1 MTVSIC
7 RGTFINSYR
16 SISRRAFFIMSATVE
31 KLDHN
36 MAKITVEV
44 AAEDFEKAIQQAY
57 LRQRSRITIPG
68 FRKGKAP
75 RKLIEKMY
83 GAGVFYEDAA
93 NTVIPSAYS
102 DGVKETGEN
111 VVSSPKIEVT
121 QIEAG
126 KPFIFTAEVALKPA
140 VKLGQYKGIEVE
152 KENTEVTD
160 EEVEKKVDEERNKN
174 ARTVDVT
181 DRPVQNGDIIKL
193 DFDGSV
199 DGVPFE
205 GGKADNYTLTIGSGS
220 FIPGFE
226 EQLIGMNIG
235 EEKDVNVKF
244 PEDYHAEDLKGKDAV
259 FKCKVNAIQ
268 VKEVDDAD
276 DEFAQDKGFD
286 NMDAYRE
293 DIRKNLKQ
301 QKEDAAKR
309 TMENKV
315 VEQIVKNA
323 QMDIPDAM
331 VMDQVKKMQDDF
343 SRRVSSQGI
352 SMEQYLQFT
361 GMTLAQLS
369 EQMKPEAL
377 KRIQNSLVLEA
388 VRDAENI
395 EITDE
400 KVDGEIA
407 RIAEQYKMDKDKL
420 KSSMGPAEIDEMK
433 DELGIQAAVDLV
445 RDAAVEVEKAAE
457 EETFDDGAAGTEES
471 AE

>member
-1 MTVSIC
+1 
-7 RGTFINSYR
+7 
-16 SISRRAFFIMSATVE
+16 MSATVE

>member
-1 MTVSIC
+1 
-7 RGTFINSYR
+7 
-16 SISRRAFFIMSATVE
+16 MSATVE

-93 NTVIPSAYS
+93 NAVIPSAYS

>member
-1 MTVSIC
+1 M
-7 RGTFINSYR
+7 
-16 SISRRAFFIMSATVE
+16 
-31 KLDHN
+31 K
-36 MAKITVEV
+36 K
-44 AAEDFEKAIQQAY
+44 
-57 LRQRSRITIPG
+57 
-68 FRKGKAP
+68 
-75 RKLIEKMY
+75 
-83 GAGVFYEDAA
+83 
-93 NTVIPSAYS
+93 
-102 DGVKETGEN
+102 TGEN

>member
-1 MTVSIC
+1 
-7 RGTFINSYR
+7 
-16 SISRRAFFIMSATVE
+16 
-31 KLDHN
+31 

-93 NTVIPSAYS
+93 NAVIPSAYS

>member
-1 MTVSIC
+1 
-7 RGTFINSYR
+7 
-16 SISRRAFFIMSATVE
+16 MSATVE

-259 FKCKVNAIQ
+259 FKCKVN
-268 VKEVDDAD
+268 
-276 DEFAQDKGFD
+276 
-286 NMDAYRE
+286 
-293 DIRKNLKQ
+293 
-301 QKEDAAKR
+301 
-309 TMENKV
+309 
-315 VEQIVKNA
+315 
-323 QMDIPDAM
+323 
-331 VMDQVKKMQDDF
+331 
-343 SRRVSSQGI
+343 S
-352 SMEQYLQFT
+352 
-361 GMTLAQLS
+361 
-369 EQMKPEAL
+369 
-377 KRIQNSLVLEA
+377 
-388 VRDAENI
+388 
-395 EITDE
+395 
-400 KVDGEIA
+400 
-407 RIAEQYKMDKDKL
+407 
-420 KSSMGPAEIDEMK
+420 
-433 DELGIQAAVDLV
+433 
-445 RDAAVEVEKAAE
+445 
-457 EETFDDGAAGTEES
+457 
-471 AE
+471 

>member
-1 MTVSIC
+1 
-7 RGTFINSYR
+7 
-16 SISRRAFFIMSATVE
+16 MSATVE

-457 EETFDDGAAGTEES
+457 EEEFS
-471 AE
+471 SICN

>member
-1 MTVSIC
+1 
-7 RGTFINSYR
+7 
-16 SISRRAFFIMSATVE
+16 MSATVE

-75 RKLIEKMY
+75 RKLNETKY

-93 NTVIPSAYS
+93 NPVIPSAYS

>member
-1 MTVSIC
+1 
-7 RGTFINSYR
+7 
-16 SISRRAFFIMSATVE
+16 MSATVE

-93 NTVIPSAYS
+93 NAVIPSAYS

-276 DEFAQDKGFD
+276 DEFAQDKVFD

>member
-1 MTVSIC
+1 
-7 RGTFINSYR
+7 
-16 SISRRAFFIMSATVE
+16 MSETVE